1 MPLASLTNLY
11 TSGQGAIAAAGR
23 LDDIFAIVPERQ
35 PGASVPAPAH
45 GAVSIALKGVTYRY
59 PGTPDDQAVLEDLE
73 LTIEPGEW
81 VGIVGPSG
89 AGKTTIAGLI
99 MGLFSPVQGQ
109 LLLNGKPY
117 SEWEIADLRSHMA
130 FVAQDPVLYDM
141 SLADNIRFGLATA
154 SVEDIR
160 RAAEQAGVLEFSDRL
175 TEGLDSICGER
186 GVKLSGGQKQ
196 RISLAR
202 AFLRNPGILI
212 LDEPTSA
219 MDAASEQ
226 AIQNSL
232 RELMADRT
240 ALVIAHRFSL
250 VRDLDKIVVVSEGK
264 IAEIGDHQSLM
275 ASNGIYKH
283 LYSLQHG
290 TATIP

>member
-1 MPLASLTNLY
+1 
-11 TSGQGAIAAAGR
+11 
-23 LDDIFAIVPERQ
+23 
-35 PGASVPAPAH
+35 
-45 GAVSIALKGVTYRY
+45 
-59 PGTPDDQAVLEDLE
+59 
-73 LTIEPGEW
+73 EPGEW

-109 LLLNGKPY
+109 MLLNGKPY

-130 FVAQDPVLYDM
+130 FVAQDPVLYDI

-154 SVEDIR
+154 SLEDIR

-175 TEGLDSICGER
+175 TEGLDSICGEN

-202 AFLRNPGILI
+202 AFLRNPGFLI

-226 AIQNSL
+226 AIQTSL

-264 IAEIGDHQSLM
+264 IAEIGNHQSLI
-275 ASNGIYKH
+275 AHNGIYKR

-290 TATIP
+290 TTVSPQ